1 MARRVVITGVSSRWG
16 SEIAGRLERDPAV
29 SYIAGIDSEAPA
41 ADLERTE
48 FIEADIRNPVLSR
61 ILPSTEAD
69 TVVHCGIL
77 WYPEPGKP
85 ARALH
90 DINVI
95 GTLQLLAACER
106 TESLERVVVRGSA
119 AIYGCEGATPYFFTE
134 DAARRTPLRTRF
146 QRDISE
152 LEDYFGNFARR
163 HPDVVCCMLRYQ
175 PEIGPGLDTPLG
187 RYLSL
192 PVVPTQLGFDPRLQ
206 LLHADDATGA
216 LEAAVRNPVQ
226 GPVNVGPNGSISLS
240 RALRLARRPT
250 LPIPHPLF
258 EPALARLGDRL
269 GAGALYGD
277 AVRFLRFGRGV
288 DNERLRSEVGYEPA
302 FDAEAAV
309 RDFAA
314 SLRGRSIAPSL
325 HPGTIA
331 DRIAGATR

>member
-16 SEIAGRLERDPAV
+16 SEIAGRLERNPDV
-29 SYIAGIDSEAPA
+29 SHITGIDTEAPA

-61 ILPSTEAD
+61 ILPGTEAD

-106 TESLERVVVRGSA
+106 TETLERVVVRGSA
-119 AIYGCEGATPYFFTE
+119 AIYGCEGASPYFFTE

-163 HPDVVCCMLRYQ
+163 HPDVTCCMLRYQ
-175 PEIGPGLDTPLG
+175 PEISPGLDTPLG
-187 RYLSL
+187 RYFSL

-216 LEAAVRNPVQ
+216 LEAAVRNPVR
-226 GPVNVGPNGSISLS
+226 GAVNVAPNGSISLS
-240 RALRLARRPT
+240 RALRLARRPA

-288 DNERLRSEVGYEPA
+288 DNERLRSGVGYEPA
-302 FDAEAAV
+302 YDAEGAI

-314 SLRGRSIAPSL
+314 SIRGRSIVPSPHL
-325 HPGTIA
+325 GTLA
-331 DRIAGATR
+331 DRFAGATR

>member
-1 MARRVVITGVSSRWG
+1 VARRVVITGVSSRWG
-16 SEIAGRLERDPAV
+16 SEIARRLERHPEI
-29 SYIAGIDSEAPA
+29 SYIAGIDSDAPA
-41 ADLERTE
+41 ADFERTE

-106 TESLERVVVRGSA
+106 TESLERVIVRGSA

-152 LEDYFGNFARR
+152 LEDYFANFARR
-163 HPDVVCCMLRYQ
+163 HPDVSCCMLRYQ

-192 PVVPTQLGFDPRLQ
+192 PIVPTQLGFDPRLQ
-206 LLHADDATGA
+206 PLHADDATGA
-216 LEAAVRNPVQ
+216 LEAAVRNPVR
-226 GPVNVGPNGSISLS
+226 GPVNVAPSGSISLS

-288 DNERLRSEVGYEPA
+288 DNARLRSDVGYEPA
-302 FDAEAAV
+302 FDAEGAV

-314 SLRGRSIAPSL
+314 SLRGRSIGPSL

>member
-1 MARRVVITGVSSRWG
+1 MARRVVVTGVASKWG
-16 SEIAGRLERDPAV
+16 TEIARRLEREPEV
-29 SYIAGIDSEAPA
+29 EYIAGIDSVEPA
-41 ADLERTE
+41 AQLDRTE

-90 DINVI
+90 DVNVI

-106 TESLERVVVRGSA
+106 TPGLERVIVRGSA
-119 AIYGCEGATPYFFTE
+119 AIYGCEGAAPYFFGE
-134 DAARRTPLRTRF
+134 DHAGQMPLRTRF

-152 LEDYFGNFARR
+152 LEDYFSNFARR
-163 HPDVVCCMLRYQ
+163 HPEVVCCMLRYQ
-175 PEIGPGLDTPLG
+175 PEIGPEIDTPIA
-187 RYLSL
+187 RYLAL

-206 LLHADDATGA
+206 LVHADDATGA
-216 LEAAVRNPVQ
+216 LLAAVRNPVR
-226 GPVNVGPNGSISLS
+226 GPVNVAPDGAISLS
-240 RALRLARRPT
+240 RTLRLARRPT

-258 EPALARLGDRL
+258 EPALTRLGDRL

-288 DNERLRSEVGYEPA
+288 DNARLRDEVGYEPSH
-302 FDAEAAV
+302 DAEETV
-309 RDFAA
+309 RAFAA
-314 SLRGRSIAPSL
+314 GIGGRRIGPSL
-325 HPGTIA
+325 HPGTLA
-331 DRIAGATR
+331 ERLAGASR